1 MVHRLIPLW
10 VVGLVTMAASTL
22 AVSPPASA
30 STGEFAY
37 QANAY
42 GSRVL
47 VASTVKSGPS
57 ALVILSCTSS
67 AGTVHTNTAA
77 SVSVPPFLT
86 AGAIDT
92 TAKSLT
98 AGVASA
104 GSANADQVSALN
116 GLVTAAEVTSVSTT
130 SFDAPAGA
138 FRVSAAGTAFT
149 NLVVAGT
156 PVTGTPAPNTKI
168 SLPGIGYVILNQQQA
183 SIGSSSA
190 SLTVTGIHVVVTMAN
205 DVVPKGTDVVVAAAH
220 SALTGPVTGLLQGRA
235 YGTSAAAGTTVIA
248 GPSFPQP
255 LACLGT
261 GGVTKTNSGAS
272 ATIPGILTTGAVTNT
287 AEGLVS
293 PALVSGATTSTVT
306 GLNLLRGIVT
316 AKTIKA
322 AVTVSGNPATRGDDS
337 SFLGLSVNGF
347 PHLGDNVAPNT
358 KLSLNG
364 LGTLWLHRQIRT
376 TNGIEVIMVQLIVT
390 NQPNPFG
397 LADGTTVN
405 VAFAQAGVS

>member
-1 MVHRLIPLW
+1 VVHRLISLL
-10 VVGLVTMAASTL
+10 VVGFVTMAASTL
-22 AVSPPASA
+22 AVSPPATA

-57 ALVILSCTSS
+57 ALVVLSCTSS

-92 TAKSLT
+92 SARSLA

-104 GSANADQVSALN
+104 GSASAGQVSALN
-116 GLVTAAEVTSVSTT
+116 GLVTASEVTSVSTT
-130 SFDAPAGA
+130 SFDASAGA
-138 FRVSAAGTAFT
+138 FRVSATGTAFT
-149 NLVVAGT
+149 DLVVAGT

-190 SLTVTGIHVVVTMAN
+190 SLTVIGIHLVVTMAN
-205 DVVPKGTDVVVAAAH
+205 DVVPAGTDVVVAAAH
-220 SALTGPVTGLLQGRA
+220 SALAGPVTGLLRGRA
-235 YGTSAAAGTTVIA
+235 YGTSATAGTTVVA

-261 GGVTKTNSGAS
+261 GGVTKTNSGA
-272 ATIPGILTTGAVTNT
+272 AVTIPGILTTGTVTDT

-293 PALVSGATTSTVT
+293 PVLVSGATTSTVA
-306 GLNLLRGIVT
+306 GLNLLGGMVT

-322 AVTVSGNPATRGDDS
+322 AVTVSGNPATSGDNS
-337 SFLGLSVNGF
+337 SFLGLSVKGF
-347 PHLGDNVAPNT
+347 PNLGDNVAPNT
-358 KLSLNG
+358 KLSLKG

-390 NQPNPFG
+390 SQSNPFG
-397 LADGTTVN
+397 LAAGTTVN
-405 VAFAQAGVS
+405 VAYAQVAVS

>member
-1 MVHRLIPLW
+1 MVHRLMLLW

-57 ALVILSCTSS
+57 ALVILGCTSS

-77 SVSVPPFLT
+77 SVSAPPFLT

-98 AGVASA
+98 VGAASA
-104 GSANADQVSALN
+104 GSANAGQVSALN
-116 GLVTAAEVTSVSTT
+116 GLVTASEVTSVSTT
-130 SFDAPAGA
+130 RFDSSAGT

-205 DVVPKGTDVVVAAAH
+205 GIVPTGTDVVVAAAH

-272 ATIPGILTTGAVTNT
+272 VTIPGILTAGTVTDT

-293 PALVSGATTSTVT
+293 PVLVSGATTSTVT
-306 GLNLLRGIVT
+306 GLNLLSGMVT

-358 KLSLNG
+358 KLSLQG

-376 TNGIEVIMVQLIVT
+376 ANGIEVIMVQLIVT

-405 VAFAQAGVS
+405 VAYAQAGVP